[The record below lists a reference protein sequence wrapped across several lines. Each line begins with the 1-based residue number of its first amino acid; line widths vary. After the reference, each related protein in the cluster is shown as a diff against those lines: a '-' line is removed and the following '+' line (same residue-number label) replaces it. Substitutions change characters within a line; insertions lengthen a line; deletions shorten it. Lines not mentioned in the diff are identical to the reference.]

1 MDNTQELTKEELI
14 EDIKNLIDTNS
25 SSTTQ
30 INMKYIEFFEK
41 DELEEMRDN
50 LLNKKQNAHQESLGF
65 LDEIFNKCS

>member
-14 EDIKNLIDTNS
+14 EEIKTLIDTNS